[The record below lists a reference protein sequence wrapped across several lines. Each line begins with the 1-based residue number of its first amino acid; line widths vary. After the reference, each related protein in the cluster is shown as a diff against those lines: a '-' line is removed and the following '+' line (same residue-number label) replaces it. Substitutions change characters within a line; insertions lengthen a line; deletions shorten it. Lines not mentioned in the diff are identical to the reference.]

1 MDPSALP
8 NMFHCDVESCMQSFS
23 KEEYLVRHME
33 TEHGIAASPQELPPV
48 ATFKCNICHKAF
60 HKMVKLTAHMKIHR

>member
-1 MDPSALP
+1 
-8 NMFHCDVESCMQSFS
+8 MFHCEVASCLQSFS

-33 TEHGIAASPQELPPV
+33 TEHGTQPQTSVLPPV
-48 ATFKCNICHKAF
+48 ATFRCHICHKTF